1 MMLLFPNL
9 KPNRKQGNWS
19 IIKANLSDIQA
30 YWSDTESNQ
39 STIQSFTTFSLNTPY
54 SQMAANLGRA
64 RG

>member
-30 YWSDTESNQ
+30 YWSDIESNQ
-39 STIQSFTTFSLNTPY
+39 STIQADWRAVFHCPY
-54 SQMAANLGRA
+54 M
-64 RG
+64 